1 MGWKIIVL
9 SIFRRPGVA
18 FRRALRHS
26 SRVHRTKHTSVV
38 CGLLARIVYH
48 AGGPSFPHHRS
59 PPEHPAT
66 RRRRNLV
73 GPVVPSDGDRRR
85 PGGRAAPCRA
95 LLSGFGGGTRH
106 PDTSAGRPGRA
117 KSESCHAESP
127 GHCDRTCMFV
137 PPLCRFASLIAH
149 MIDIGIWYSV
159 WAVQCDRF
167 SLLGRSHLMFRFTK
181 GTKSPTVPLDKFC
194 TYT

>member
-95 LLSGFGGGTRH
+95 LLSGFGGWHPTSRH
-106 PDTSAGRPGRA
+106 VRRQARTGEKRVLSCGVAGALRPHLYVCSSTLSIR
-117 KSESCHAESP
+117 
-127 GHCDRTCMFV
+127 
-137 PPLCRFASLIAH
+137 IAH
-149 MIDIGIWYSV
+149 RSY
-159 WAVQCDRF
+159 DRYRNLVF
-167 SLLGRSHLMFRFTK
+167 GMGSTMRSIF
-181 GTKSPTVPLDKFC
+181 PTR
-194 TYT
+194 

>member
-1 MGWKIIVL
+1 MPSGVRCAIRLESTEPNTQAWYVAYSLGSSTTRAGLPSPIID
-9 SIFRRPGVA
+9 
-18 FRRALRHS
+18 
-26 SRVHRTKHTSVV
+26 
-38 CGLLARIVYH
+38 LLQSTLQLGDVEISWA
-48 AGGPSFPHHRS
+48 PSFPVTAIAAG
-59 PPEHPAT
+59 PAAA
-66 RRRRNLV
+66 
-73 GPVVPSDGDRRR
+73 PR
-85 PGGRAAPCRA
+85 PAAPCCLA
-95 LLSGFGGGTRH
+95 LGGGTRH